1 MNKEFL
7 KMQKMAGII
16 TEGQFKQLTENE
28 DYFQPTHTSNVDWY
42 LVYNSPNKSGAMVAH
57 DPDYNAPKGE
67 ILIYAGDEVMK
78 VGEEMENEEGT
89 RVEYVPEYFD
99 LISEGQ
105 VNENEDNDDRFTII
119 DDLVDRELYNNFI
132 NAVEAIQNVT
142 IGQSGITPE
151 DVYEYLTLSMERDA

>member
-7 KMQKMAGII
+7 KMQKMAGVI
-16 TEGQFKQLTENE
+16 TEGQFKRL
-28 DYFQPTHTSNVDWY
+28 
-42 LVYNSPNKSGAMVAH
+42 
-57 DPDYNAPKGE
+57 
-67 ILIYAGDEVMK
+67 
-78 VGEEMENEEGT
+78 
-89 RVEYVPEYFD
+89 
-99 LISEGQ
+99 
-105 VNENEDNDDRFTII
+105 NENEDNDDRFTII